1 MASEPFIPEVRPRR
15 IDWLDAVFL
24 VFLAGLA
31 LLPPRWEWHKQVTLL
46 AIGIVQLFEGQL
58 IRRIPER
65 GAYYVVLLKILLATV
80 LIYHT
85 GEVAINSSYYP
96 IYYLPIATAALYFG
110 PWMTLAWTTVASAA
124 YCSYLFP
131 ALEEY
136 DISGAGMAQLGLR
149 IMFFFLAAMLVNRFA
164 QESRR
169 QTHLY
174 QDLAE
179 QLAETNRRLRLAQ
192 AEARRSER
200 LAALGQLSAGL
211 AHEIR
216 NPLGV
221 IKGSAEMLTQ
231 KLQGADELSRELAGY
246 ISTEVNRLSALVTQ
260 FLNFARPL
268 HADLH
273 GANLTALLDRVL
285 KKVGEQW
292 KGQPVQVE
300 RAYASGLP
308 LIPLDE
314 SLSEQAF
321 INLIQNAHEAME
333 ERGGTLRVEVGPA
346 VQNNKNGV
354 VVRFTDTGP
363 GIPDKIREEIF
374 NPFVTTKKTGVGLGL
389 SIVSKIIDGHHGSI
403 RVENGSLGGASF
415 VIFFPLEETGEPQFA
430 VENAAGE

>member
-1 MASEPFIPEVRPRR
+1 MRLDGSSVASEPFMTEVRSRR
-15 IDWLDAVFL
+15 FDWLDGVLMAFL
-24 VFLAGLA
+24 VGLA
-31 LLPPRWEWHKQVTLL
+31 FLPPRGEWHKQITLL

-58 IRRIPER
+58 IRRFPKQ
-65 GAYYVVLLKILLATV
+65 GVFAVVVLKIILATI
-80 LIYHT
+80 LIGHT
-85 GEVAINSSYYP
+85 GEVGINSSYYP
-96 IYYLPIATAALYFG
+96 IYYLPVVTAALYFG
-110 PWMTLAWTTVASAA
+110 PWMTLAWTALSSAV
-124 YCSYLFP
+124 YCSYLYP
-131 ALEEY
+131 ALQEY
-136 DISGAGMAQLGLR
+136 DINDAGFAQLELR
-149 IMFFFLAAMLVNRFA
+149 IMFFFVAAMLVNRFA

-169 QTHLY
+169 QTRRY

-179 QLAETNRRLRLAQ
+179 ELAGTNLQLKRAQ

-273 GANLTALLDRVL
+273 TANLTELLDRVL
-285 KKVGEQW
+285 KRVSDQW
-292 KGQPVQVE
+292 KGKPVQVE
-300 RAYASGLP
+300 RSYASGLP
-308 LIPLDE
+308 MVPLDE
-314 SLSEQAF
+314 SLCEQAF
-321 INLIQNAHEAME
+321 INLVQNAHEAME
-333 ERGGTLRVEVGPA
+333 ENGGTLRVEAAPA
-346 VQNNKNGV
+346 VQNDKHGV
-354 VVRFTDTGP
+354 IVRFTDSGP
-363 GIPDKIREEIF
+363 GIPDNLREEIF

-403 RVENGSLGGASF
+403 RLEKGEQAGASF
-415 VIFFPLEETGEPQFA
+415 VIFFPLEESGEHLA
-430 VENAAGE
+430 